1 MPRLRWTRHEDLA
14 IERRCSVCR
23 EEYLDHM
30 TFQANE
36 RALFTELFGPLI
48 GLKEE
53 WLAQGATDDELSFRA
68 FRFRCPMT
76 GAIPVNTGW
85 MGGQPTRVIEDSD
98 RALIYQ
104 DAMGRTMKLPKGR
117 ATLPLPLDFPVR
129 TMDDWLRIRHH
140 YAFSEERLAGHWEAT
155 ARAHLAADRAT
166 VVSIP
171 GGFDTPRQ
179 LMGDAAA
186 CVAYHDDPELMHA
199 ILDTLADTAVR
210 VLERVS
216 AVVTVDQLSVHED
229 MAGKSGPLAG
239 PAQVREFIAPY
250 YGKVWSILRDRGAR
264 VFDQDSD
271 GNMEPV
277 IEAFLD
283 AGVNCMHP
291 MEPAAGMDVVRI
303 RERFGTRLAFCG
315 GLDKFA
321 LQRGAAIIDAEL
333 EYKIPP
339 LIATGGCILGLDHR
353 IPNGTPLEGYRYY
366 HRRAWEII
374 EREEALLG

>member
-1 MPRLRWTRHEDLA
+1 MRSIREAHDALA
-14 IERRCSVCR
+14 IRRTIEPVGR

-30 TFQANE
+30 TFQA
-36 RALFTELFGPLI
+36 LIPPMLTEIFGPLP
-48 GLKEE
+48 GLKQE
-53 WLAQGATDDELSFRA
+53 WAAQGATPEELDFSA
-68 FRFRCPMT
+68 FRYRT
-76 GAIPVNTGW
+76 AVSSLVDVNTAWVGDIKEVILEETDEYVIARDY
-85 MGGQPTRVIEDSD
+85 MGCRVK
-98 RALIYQ
+98 LCK
-104 DAMGRTMKLPKGR
+104 DA
-117 ATLPLPLDFPVR
+117 ASLPLPLEYPVKS
-129 TMDDWLRIRHH
+129 MEDWLRVKPH
-140 YAFSEERLAGHWEAT
+140 YEFSEGRFGRDWARRAHDARAAGHVVT
-155 ARAHLAADRAT
+155 
-166 VVSIP
+166 VSIP
-171 GGFDTPRQ
+171 GGFAEPRR
-179 LMGDAAA
+179 LMGDEAV
-186 CVAYHDDPELMHA
+186 CLAYYEQPELIHDM
-199 ILDTLADTAVR
+199 LRTMGDTAYK
-210 VLERVS
+210 VLDRVS
-216 AVVTVDQLSVHED
+216 ATVPVDQLTTMED

-277 IEAFLD
+277 IEAFLE

-353 IPNGTPLEGYRYY
+353 IPNCTPLEGYRYY

>member
-1 MPRLRWTRHEDLA
+1 
-14 IERRCSVCR
+14 
-23 EEYLDHM
+23 
-30 TFQANE
+30 
-36 RALFTELFGPLI
+36 
-48 GLKEE
+48 
-53 WLAQGATDDELSFRA
+53 
-68 FRFRCPMT
+68 
-76 GAIPVNTGW
+76 
-85 MGGQPTRVIEDSD
+85 
-98 RALIYQ
+98 
-104 DAMGRTMKLPKGR
+104 
-117 ATLPLPLDFPVR
+117 
-129 TMDDWLRIRHH
+129 MDDWLRIRHH

-277 IEAFLD
+277 IEAFLE

-333 EYKIPP
+333 EHKIPP

-353 IPNGTPLEGYRYY
+353 IPNCIALEGYRYY